1 MKSIDCCF
9 LRWHI
14 LAHTHT
20 CEVVLIYLYPVFE
33 PLFSFWFVSGS
44 FTLIH
49 VIYQS
54 SALSLSFW
62 TGKKQGAPE
71 NRNKG
76 NPPPPPFPFPFS
88 DKSWSLVLISLTHL
102 SLSLAFSHAVALTL
116 FLLNLW
122 ELLPVLL
129 YLWKSATLICCRAEP
144 YPILHLNH

>member
-76 NPPPPPFPFPFS
+76 NPPPPL
-88 DKSWSLVLISLTHL
+88 SLPIQRQVLESRVNLTHSPL

>member
-76 NPPPPPFPFPFS
+76 NPPPPP
-88 DKSWSLVLISLTHL
+88 SLPIQRQVLESRVNLTHSPL
-102 SLSLAFSHAVALTL
+102 SLSRFLPRCRFDSLPAEPMGASSRLA
-116 FLLNLW
+116 
-122 ELLPVLL
+122 LPVKECNSHLL
-129 YLWKSATLICCRAEP
+129 QSWALSYTTP
-144 YPILHLNH
+144 